1 MRRKKSLSEIA
12 QDVVAE
18 YRRLGS
24 LKAVAATLQ
33 ISENKVRKILITE
46 NEIEYE
52 RTAQA
57 MTLLKYGKPLSEVAY
72 SLGVSEKV
80 LNNYL
85 PYSKGEYMTE
95 NPSEN
100 ALKIRAYR
108 QRKKMQDKE

>member
-33 ISENKVRKILITE
+33 ISESKVRKILITE

-52 RTAQA
+52 RTTQA
-57 MTLLKYGKPLSEVAY
+57 MILLKYGKPLSEVAY

-108 QRKKMQDKE
+108 RKKKTQDKE